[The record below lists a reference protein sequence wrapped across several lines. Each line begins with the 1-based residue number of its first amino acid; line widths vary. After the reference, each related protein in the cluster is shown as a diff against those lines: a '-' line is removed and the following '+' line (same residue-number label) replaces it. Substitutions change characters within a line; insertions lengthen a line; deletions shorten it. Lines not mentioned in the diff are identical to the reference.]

1 MNLTIRMEGRQ
12 GWVVE
17 LNIERYFHQIRNSE
31 EQQRR
36 VESGEHD
43 RTGAPIQNQLTEISL
58 NYLRGLNPVVMDYQ
72 LI

>member
-1 MNLTIRMEGRQ
+1 MNLTIRMRQ

-17 LNIERYFHQIRNSE
+17 LNIEKYFHPRS
-31 EQQRR
+31 
-36 VESGEHD
+36 SGGERD